1 MNTTPTREALRHRA
15 SARRW
20 ALALMVLFTAASMA
34 FNVVIAARHGGAIED
49 LVLAGLAPAVLASMG
64 HLLAKFVQAAIEA
77 SGVTSHVYW
86 AGVAGVS
93 VIGLGA
99 FILSFE
105 NLQTL
110 AARQHNG
117 FVSAVFP
124 VTLDLAILVSTGIH
138 VVIGIANEND
148 QNRGVEPYRGW
159 LARRL
164 GWWSTT
170 ALSQMPQPEDV
181 VQPALLPHPAEMV
194 PNSDTAEAVHR
205 SGPVHTTLA
214 APVEQA
220 VRGPM
225 HREEQSDAELPVTW
239 ENSVPHPDPA
249 PAAAEPMQIEAPVQ
263 SVDAEAITEPMQLTA
278 EADALPHHAEVE
290 QTADASVQ
298 SETEEGGLPQPEQ
311 SSPDRSRLAAVHRV
325 VEHADGRTA
334 VTAMH
339 TAEAER
345 LRERGATSKAAP
357 DVAAMLALAD
367 DGVSRNRIAKAI
379 PASTH
384 TVGKVLA
391 ARAEL
396 AEASA

>member
-1 MNTTPTREALRHRA
+1 MTPTTTPTPEALRHRA
-15 SARRW
+15 AARRW
-20 ALALMVLFTAASMA
+20 ALALMILFTLASMA
-34 FNVVIAARHGGAIED
+34 FNVVIAARRGGAIED

-77 SGVTSHVYW
+77 SGVTRHVYW
-86 AGVAGVS
+86 AGVGGVS

-110 AARQHNG
+110 AARQHNA

-138 VVIGIANEND
+138 VVIGIANEHD
-148 QNRGVEPYRGW
+148 QAAGVEPYRGW

-164 GWWSTT
+164 GWGTVT
-170 ALSQMPQPEDV
+170 LEPR
-181 VQPALLPHPAEMV
+181 
-194 PNSDTAEAVHR
+194 SDAEALPRPESVTR
-205 SGPVHTTLA
+205 PVHT
-214 APVEQA
+214 APTALVERA
-220 VRGPM
+220 VPEAM
-225 HREEQSDAELPVTW
+225 QPVHRAEQSDAELPVTW
-239 ENSVPHPDPA
+239 ENAVPCPEPASVTE
-249 PAAAEPMQIEAPVQ
+249 EPMQIEAPVQ
-263 SVDAEAITEPMQLTA
+263 SFDAEAITEPMQLTA
-278 EADALPHHAEVE
+278 ETDALPHPAEVE

-298 SETEEGGLPQPEQ
+298 SETEERELPQPEQ
-311 SSPDRSRLAAVHRV
+311 SPDRSRLAAVHRV

-339 TAEAER
+339 TAEAEQ

-396 AEASA
+396 TEASA